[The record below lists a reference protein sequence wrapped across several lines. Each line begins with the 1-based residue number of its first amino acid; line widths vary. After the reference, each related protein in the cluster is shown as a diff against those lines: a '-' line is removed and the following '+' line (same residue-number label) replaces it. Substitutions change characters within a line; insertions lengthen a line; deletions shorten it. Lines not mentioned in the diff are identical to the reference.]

1 MRDEEKRLL
10 TPLFPFV
17 RKGTWCSYALVAICA
32 LMTALHGCGYTYRP
46 ISLRS
51 RDGQVEYRCHT
62 STKALSDTF
71 RTTVTKREGKRCTSL
86 PLIGKAASMV
96 LSPDG
101 EVLAI
106 ALSCGSTITY
116 RVVLIETA
124 DLKIWKQLPIAAA
137 KLGPA
142 GNTDDASTI
151 VRFDCMA
158 LSDNSRMLATYYRK
172 YSPRGGNETGV
183 TLWDTQCGDII
194 RDLRLPEP
202 DESFSLL
209 ARRHGGK
216 VVSMAFSEGGSF
228 LGVSGSRAWDVKD
241 PDVEQPDG
249 FIRVWRVSDGK
260 DVATL
265 RLRGRFCV
273 WNVCLDHTGS
283 YLAATSW
290 GGQGTG
296 YAQQVSVW
304 HLAEGKEIARKVIV
318 GRVRDT
324 VWLRKTGVFK
334 VYTAQNREVYVSPT
348 KDLTSSR
355 QMGGARPKMA
365 RRLW

>member
-1 MRDEEKRLL
+1 M
-10 TPLFPFV
+10 
-17 RKGTWCSYALVAICA
+17 RKGTWRPYALIAVGA
-32 LMTALHGCGYTYRP
+32 LITALHGCGYTYRP

-62 STKALSDTF
+62 STKALSDSF
-71 RTTVTKREGKRCTSL
+71 RTTVTRREGKRCTSL

-106 ALSCGSTITY
+106 ALSRGSTITY

-124 DLKIWKQLPIAAA
+124 DLKIWKQLPITAA

-142 GNTDDASTI
+142 GNTDDAPTT
-151 VRFDCMA
+151 VRLKCMA
-158 LSDNSRMLATYYRK
+158 LSDNSRMLATSYWK
-172 YSPRGGNETGV
+172 LSPRGGYESGV
-183 TLWDTQCGDII
+183 TLWDTQCGDFI
-194 RDLRLPEP
+194 RELRLPE
-202 DESFSLL
+202 
-209 ARRHGGK
+209 ARRHRGT
-216 VVSMAFSEGGSF
+216 VVSMAFSEDGSF
-228 LGVSGSRAWDVKD
+228 LGGSGSMAWNVKD

-260 DVATL
+260 DVAAL
-265 RLRGRFCV
+265 RLKGRYCV

-283 YLAATSW
+283 YLAASSW
-290 GGQGTG
+290 GGQAAG

-304 HLAEGKEIARKVIV
+304 RLAEGKEIARKVIV
-318 GRVRDT
+318 GRVRDI

-348 KDLTSSR
+348 KDLRSSR
-355 QMGGARPKMA
+355 
-365 RRLW
+365 